1 MADPQVAVL
10 IDFENVGL
18 TSLQWL
24 FDQISD
30 VGRIIVKRAYA
41 DWTASSKGR
50 DQLLELGIEPIH
62 LFHSSRSG
70 KNSSDIRLVIDAV
83 DLLHSSPV
91 DTFVVVSADSD
102 FVPLVSRLRSAGKI
116 VIGAGRQAVVSRS
129 LVLSCDRYLYLDH
142 TEEPLVGDSPT
153 GSPLANSLL
162 VRAVEAAM
170 DDQGKV
176 VGSKLYQT
184 LQRLDPSFD
193 FRSLGHSTFTR
204 YLEAALEVR
213 ITRPNGPGDVI
224 VELAGNRTGEQPSQG
239 NDQWESELNIAWAKR
254 ATKSGQAIPGPS
266 AAADAARILGVAK
279 LSATRY
285 PTLQKLLEASS
296 RLSSKWRRD
305 GNRIIKL

>member
-62 LFHSSRSG
+62 LFHSSGSG

-224 VELAGNRTGEQPSQG
+224 VELAGNRTVEQPSQG
-239 NDQWESELNIAWAKR
+239 NDQWESELDIAWAKR
-254 ATKSGQAIPGPS
+254 ATKSGQSIPGPS

-285 PTLQKLLEASS
+285 TTLQKLLEVSS

>member
-41 DWTASSKGR
+41 DWTATSKGR

-62 LFHSSRSG
+62 LFHSSGSG

-153 GSPLANSLL
+153 GSSLANSLL

-184 LQRLDPSFD
+184 LQR
-193 FRSLGHSTFTR
+193 
-204 YLEAALEVR
+204 
-213 ITRPNGPGDVI
+213 
-224 VELAGNRTGEQPSQG
+224 
-239 NDQWESELNIAWAKR
+239 
-254 ATKSGQAIPGPS
+254 
-266 AAADAARILGVAK
+266 
-279 LSATRY
+279 
-285 PTLQKLLEASS
+285 
-296 RLSSKWRRD
+296 
-305 GNRIIKL
+305 